1 MHFGLEFF
9 TIAICYA
16 AFLVAIF
23 LTIFWKPVAGLFYLI
38 PIIPQQTMRYRMDQ
52 YPFGANV
59 IILTLIAIA
68 VGLKLRDRPIFDKLP
83 WRGLLLAH
91 IIFLSISA
99 CLGSLYLNVPLPF
112 MPSDPRFNEW
122 KAYVIMPWMAFLA
135 AAAVTNLKD
144 LKIALVLICLGILL
158 TDKAAWEAV
167 SGRDYS
173 SYSDE
178 LRDPG
183 PMGYAGS
190 NGLGAF
196 LAQSAV
202 FMVAMAAYAPTRSWK
217 LPAYALALFSL
228 ICLLFSLSRGGYLA
242 FAVGFL
248 FVSLAC
254 QRKLLIM
261 TVLFATSWLAFV
273 PEAVI
278 ERVGMTTGETGEL
291 DHSSETRVNLW
302 EDAFT
307 LIESNPLT
315 GTGYLTYAYMGR
327 VGDYKDT
334 HNIYIKVLVETG
346 WIGLAMFLTLIFRFI
361 WTGLR
366 LFATSIDPVLA
377 GLGMGL
383 AGWVICSAVA
393 NFFGDRWNYFQVNG
407 YMWVLAGLTA
417 KALELLDEM
426 DAQELELESESED
439 AQSTE
444 SEPSEVLA

>member
-1 MHFGLEFF
+1 MHFGLELF
-9 TIAICYA
+9 TIGICYL
-16 AFLVAIF
+16 AFLVAVV
-23 LTIFWKPVAGLFYLI
+23 LSIFWKPVAGIFYLI

-52 YPFGANV
+52 YPFGSNV
-59 IILTLIAIA
+59 VILTLVAVAI
-68 VGLKLRDRPIFDKLP
+68 GLKLRGVPLFGKLP
-83 WRGLLLAH
+83 WRGLLISH
-91 IIFLSISA
+91 VVFLSASA
-99 CLGSLYLNVPLPF
+99 CLGSLYLNVPMPF

-122 KAYVIMPWMAFLA
+122 KAYVIMPWMVFLVA
-135 AAAVTNLKD
+135 GAVTNIKD
-144 LKIALVLICLGILL
+144 LKIVLMLLCLGILL

-173 SYSDE
+173 AYSDE

-183 PMGYAGS
+183 PMGYAGA

-202 FMVAMAAYAPTRSWK
+202 FMVAIATYAPSRNWK

-242 FAVGFL
+242 FAVGYL
-248 FVSLAC
+248 FVCLTC
-254 QRKLLIM
+254 QRKLLIL
-261 TVLFATSWLAFV
+261 TVVFATSWLAFV
-273 PEAVI
+273 PEAVK
-278 ERVGMTTGETGEL
+278 ERVGMTTNETGDL

-307 LIESNPLT
+307 LLESNPLT

-334 HNIYIKVLVETG
+334 HNIYVKVLVETG
-346 WIGLAMFLTLIFRFI
+346 WVGLIMFLGLIFRFI

-366 LFATSIDPVLA
+366 LFATSLDPVLA

-383 AGWVICSAVA
+383 AGWVICSATA

-417 KALELLDEM
+417 KALQLLEELDL
-426 DAQELELESESED
+426 SESETAPD
-439 AQSTE
+439 VME
-444 SEPSEVLA
+444 SVPEPSEVLA

>member
-1 MHFGLEFF
+1 MHFGLELF
-9 TIAICYA
+9 TIGICYL
-16 AFLVAIF
+16 AFLVAVV
-23 LTIFWKPVAGLFYLI
+23 LSIFWKPVAGIFYLI

-52 YPFGANV
+52 YPFGSNV
-59 IILTLIAIA
+59 VILTLVAVAI
-68 VGLKLRDRPIFDKLP
+68 GLKLRGVPLFGKLP
-83 WRGLLLAH
+83 WRGLLISH
-91 IIFLSISA
+91 VVFLSISA
-99 CLGSLYLNVPLPF
+99 CLGSLYLNVPMPF

-122 KAYVIMPWMAFLA
+122 KAYVIMPWMVFLVA
-135 AAAVTNLKD
+135 GAVTNIKD
-144 LKIALVLICLGILL
+144 LKIVLMLLCLGILL

-173 SYSDE
+173 AYSDE

-183 PMGYAGS
+183 PMGFAGA

-202 FMVAMAAYAPTRSWK
+202 FMVAIATYAPSRNWK
-217 LPAYALALFSL
+217 FPAYALALFSL

-242 FAVGFL
+242 FAVGYL
-248 FVSLAC
+248 FVCLTC
-254 QRKLLIM
+254 QRKLLIL
-261 TVLFATSWLAFV
+261 TVVFATSWLAFV
-273 PEAVI
+273 PEAVK
-278 ERVGMTTGETGEL
+278 ERVGMTTNETGDL

-307 LIESNPLT
+307 LLESNPLT

-334 HNIYIKVLVETG
+334 HNIYVKVLVETG
-346 WIGLAMFLTLIFRFI
+346 WVGLIMFLGLIFRFI

-366 LFATSIDPVLA
+366 LFATSLDPVLA

-383 AGWVICSAVA
+383 AGWVICSATA

-417 KALELLDEM
+417 KALQLLEELDL
-426 DAQELELESESED
+426 SESET
-439 AQSTE
+439 APEVME
-444 SEPSEVLA
+444 SIPEPSEVLA

>member
-1 MHFGLEFF
+1 MHFGLEFL
-9 TIAICYA
+9 TIGICYLGFLA
-16 AFLVAIF
+16 AVF
-23 LTIFWKPVAGLFYLI
+23 LTIFWKPIAGIFYLI

-59 IILTLIAIA
+59 IILTLIAVTI
-68 VGLKLRDRPIFDKLP
+68 GLKLRGNPIFGKLP

-99 CLGSLYLNVPLPF
+99 CLGSLYLNVPMPF
-112 MPSDPRFNEW
+112 LPSDPRFNEW
-122 KAYVIMPWMAFLA
+122 KAYVIMPWMVFLVSG
-135 AAAVTNLKD
+135 AVTNLKE
-144 LKIALVLICLGILL
+144 LKIVLLLLCVGILL

-202 FMVAMAAYAPTRSWK
+202 FMVAMAAYTPTRTWK

-242 FAVGFL
+242 FAVGF
-248 FVSLAC
+248 VIVCLAC

-261 TVLFATSWLAFV
+261 SVLFISSWLPFV
-273 PEAVI
+273 PEAVT
-278 ERVGMTTGETGEL
+278 ERVGMTTTETGEL

-302 EDAFT
+302 EDAIT
-307 LIESNPLT
+307 LLESNPLT

-346 WIGLAMFLTLIFRFI
+346 CIGLAMFLTLIFRFI
-361 WTGLR
+361 WTGWR
-366 LFATSIDPVLA
+366 LFVISIDPVVA
-377 GLGMGL
+377 GLGIGL

-417 KALELLDEM
+417 KALELLEEGN
-426 DAQELELESESED
+426 AVKLE
-439 AQSTE
+439 TE
-444 SEPSEVLA
+444 SEYAETPEPEPLEVLA

>member
-1 MHFGLEFF
+1 MHFGLELF
-9 TIAICYA
+9 TIGICYL
-16 AFLVAIF
+16 AFLVAVV
-23 LTIFWKPVAGLFYLI
+23 LSIFWKPVAGIFYLI

-52 YPFGANV
+52 YPFGSNV
-59 IILTLIAIA
+59 VILTLVAVAI
-68 VGLKLRDRPIFDKLP
+68 GLKLRGVPLFGKLP
-83 WRGLLLAH
+83 WRGLLISH
-91 IIFLSISA
+91 VVFLSISA
-99 CLGSLYLNVPLPF
+99 CLGSLYLNVPMPF

-122 KAYVIMPWMAFLA
+122 KAYVIMPWMVFLVA
-135 AAAVTNLKD
+135 GAVTNIKD
-144 LKIALVLICLGILL
+144 LKIVLMLLCLGILL

-173 SYSDE
+173 AYSDE

-183 PMGYAGS
+183 PMGYAGA

-202 FMVAMAAYAPTRSWK
+202 FMVAIATYAPSRNWK

-242 FAVGFL
+242 FAVGYL
-248 FVSLAC
+248 FVCLTC
-254 QRKLLIM
+254 QRKLLIL
-261 TVLFATSWLAFV
+261 TVVFATSWLAFV
-273 PEAVI
+273 PEAVK
-278 ERVGMTTGETGEL
+278 ERVGMTTNETGDL

-307 LIESNPLT
+307 LLESNPLT

-334 HNIYIKVLVETG
+334 HNIYVKVLVETG
-346 WIGLAMFLTLIFRFI
+346 WVGLIMFLGLIFRFI

-366 LFATSIDPVLA
+366 LFATSLDPVLA

-383 AGWVICSAVA
+383 AGWVICSATA

-417 KALELLDEM
+417 KALQLLEELDL
-426 DAQELELESESED
+426 SESET
-439 AQSTE
+439 APEVME
-444 SEPSEVLA
+444 SIPEPSEVLA